1 MTPAREIVAEAAGT
15 AILMAVVV
23 GSTIMGSR
31 LTQDAGL
38 GLLVSSLATGAAL
51 FVLITILGPVS
62 GAHLNPG
69 VTLMFRLRGD
79 ISTSVALAFVPAQ
92 IAGAIGGAALAH
104 VMFDQPALQL
114 STTVRDLPSLWLS
127 EVVATAGLVLVIL
140 GGLAAKGPVPAL
152 VGAYIM
158 AGYWFT
164 ASTSFANP
172 AMTIARTLTDSAA
185 GLRPVDLPAYLV
197 AQILGALAGLVLG
210 QWLFAG
216 KKPPNLAAG
225 G

>member
-62 GAHLNPG
+62 RAHLNPG

-92 IAGAIGGAALAH
+92 IAGAIAGAALAH

-114 STTVRDLPSLWLS
+114 STTVRDLPSL
-127 EVVATAGLVLVIL
+127 
-140 GGLAAKGPVPAL
+140 
-152 VGAYIM
+152 
-158 AGYWFT
+158 
-164 ASTSFANP
+164 
-172 AMTIARTLTDSAA
+172 
-185 GLRPVDLPAYLV
+185 
-197 AQILGALAGLVLG
+197 
-210 QWLFAG
+210 
-216 KKPPNLAAG
+216 
-225 G
+225 